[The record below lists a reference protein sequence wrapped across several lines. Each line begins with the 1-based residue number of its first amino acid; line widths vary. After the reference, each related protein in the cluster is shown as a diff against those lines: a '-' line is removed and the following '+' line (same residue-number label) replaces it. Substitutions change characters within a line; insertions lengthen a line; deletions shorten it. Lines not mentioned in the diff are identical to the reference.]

1 MDLVCAN
8 KAKTNSMLIPYYVAS
23 GVAGFLFFAMPDRYG
38 RKLTMNVNLGV
49 QVFAQFLA
57 LLVPTYGARFTA
69 FVLYGLCQL
78 RACVIYI
85 WSAELV

>member
-49 QVFAQFLA
+49 QVFA
-57 LLVPTYGARFTA
+57 
-69 FVLYGLCQL
+69 
-78 RACVIYI
+78 
-85 WSAELV
+85 